1 VRSCR
6 LFVAA
11 VVLAYGLPA
20 PNDRAVAQSGAGTW
34 SSRREATDPAP
45 VSPDFGSSSGVR
57 SVPVVSGAAPADAR
71 WLPPAGTAVQASQGA
86 VGVPAN
92 YPAGAVPEG
101 FSRPPTV
108 SSSVSPLP
116 RTAYL
121 PPAPPVAAS
130 GPVFPGPGTD
140 TSMHSTDLR
149 QVSQSS
155 SEVPAPPSAAG
166 PALIADSSGNIPAS
180 APNGRV
186 SPTPQLAAERSTDNR
201 HLPINGLGAQ
211 SPVVYLEKIGPATVP
226 LGKPM
231 AYEVVARNT
240 GSVVVFNVH
249 VEDELPS
256 GAHFVGSTPAP
267 DVQGEHLLWN
277 LGMLE
282 PGAERRIKIE
292 MMPGAEGEL
301 VSRATA
307 TFSASSAVA
316 TRVTR
321 PQLTVSVTGP
331 QRAMVGDPAAFLIQV
346 ANVGTGPATNVVVHD
361 NLPSGLWHEQG
372 QHIDADIGTLAPGES
387 KTLNLQATAVKVGP
401 QSNEAVV
408 TADEGIRAT
417 AQAPLSITEAMLALH
432 VSAPHRR
439 YLNREAEFTVEV
451 SNPGSAPAQNV
462 RVMGV
467 LPEGLEFVSASD
479 DAVYEAATR
488 KLTWKLGTLA
498 SGDKRKYSLKTFAKG
513 PGDLS
518 SHAIARADRGLEA
531 KSEATVHVEGIPAL
545 VLDISVQDD
554 PIEVGKETTYE
565 IRVRNQGTAAAIGS
579 QIAAAVPVGMAARD
593 AAGPTA
599 GVIQGQQVVFEPLA
613 KLAPGGNVIYR
624 VRAVGQQPGDL
635 RFKVQLTAE
644 HLSQPMHE
652 ERSTRVYGD

>member
-6 LFVAA
+6 LFLAA

-20 PNDRAVAQSGAGTW
+20 PNERAAAQSGPGTW
-34 SSRREATDPAP
+34 SSRREATDPVP
-45 VSPDFGSSSGVR
+45 VSPEFGGSSGAR
-57 SVPVVSGAAPADAR
+57 SMPGLPGAAPADAR
-71 WLPPAGTAVQASQGA
+71 WLPPAGVQASQGA
-86 VGVPAN
+86 ASAPAA
-92 YPAGAVPEG
+92 YPAGTGPEN
-101 FSRPPTV
+101 FSRQPTV
-108 SSSVSPLP
+108 STSVSPLP

-121 PPAPPVAAS
+121 PPAPPVPTG
-130 GPVFPGPGTD
+130 GPVFPGPVPGAD
-140 TSMHSTDLR
+140 TSMHSPDLR

-155 SEVPAPPSAAG
+155 SDATAPSSAAG
-166 PALIADSSGNIPAS
+166 PALIADSSGNTTAT
-180 APNGRV
+180 APTGRV
-186 SPTPQLAAERSTDNR
+186 SPTPQLAAERNIDNH

-231 AYEVVARNT
+231 AYEVVARNA
-240 GSVVVFNVH
+240 GSVAVFNVH

-256 GAHFVGSTPAP
+256 GARFVGSTPTP

-292 MMPGAEGEL
+292 MMPSAEGEL

-331 QRAMVGDPAAFLIQV
+331 QRAMVGEPAAFLIQV

-408 TADEGIRAT
+408 TADEGIRAA

-432 VSAPHRR
+432 VNAPHRR
-439 YLNREAEFTVEV
+439 YLNREAEFIVEV

-462 RVMGV
+462 RVMDV

-518 SHAIARADRGLEA
+518 SHALARADRGLEA

-579 QIAAAVPVGMAARD
+579 QIAAAVPLGMAARD

-599 GVIQGQQVVFEPLA
+599 GVIQGQQVVFEPLP

>member
-6 LFVAA
+6 LFLAA
-11 VVLAYGLPA
+11 VVLALGVPA
-20 PNDRAVAQSGAGTW
+20 PNDRATAQSGAGTW
-34 SSRREATDPAP
+34 SSRREATDPVP
-45 VSPDFGSSSGVR
+45 VSPELGGSSAVR
-57 SVPVVSGAAPADAR
+57 SVPAVTGVAPADAR
-71 WLPPAGTAVQASQGA
+71 WLPPAGTFVQASQGA
-86 VGVPAN
+86 AGVPT
-92 YPAGAVPEG
+92 AGAVPEN
-101 FSRPPTV
+101 FSRQPTV
-108 SSSVSPLP
+108 STSVSPLP

-121 PPAPPVAAS
+121 PPAPPVPAG
-130 GPVFPGPGTD
+130 GPIFPGPGLGAD
-140 TSMHSTDLR
+140 TSAHSADLR

-155 SEVPAPPSAAG
+155 SDAPAPPSTAG
-166 PALIADSSGNIPAS
+166 PALIADSSGNVPAT
-180 APNGRV
+180 AVNGRV
-186 SPTPQLAAERSTDNR
+186 SPTPQLAAERNIDNR

-240 GSVVVFNVH
+240 GSVAVFNVH

-256 GAHFVGSTPAP
+256 GARFVGSTPTP

-307 TFSASSAVA
+307 TFSASSAIA

-321 PQLTVSVTGP
+321 PQLAVSLTGP
-331 QRAMVGDPAAFLIQV
+331 QRAMVGDPAVFQIQV

-408 TADEGIRAT
+408 MADEGVRAT
-417 AQAPLSITEAMLALH
+417 AQASLSITEAMLALH

-439 YLNREAEFTVEV
+439 YLNREAEFTLEV

-462 RVMGV
+462 RVMDV

-488 KLTWKLGTLA
+488 KLTWKLGTVA
-498 SGDKRKYSLKTFAKG
+498 SGDKRKLSLKTFAKG

-518 SHAIARADRGLEA
+518 SHALARADRGLEA

-554 PIEVGKETTYE
+554 PIEVGKETIYE
-565 IRVRNQGTAAAIGS
+565 IHVRNQGTAAAIGS

-599 GVIQGQQVVFEPLA
+599 GVIQGQQVVFEPLP
-613 KLAPGGNVIYR
+613 KLAPGGNLIYR

>member
-1 VRSCR
+1 
-6 LFVAA
+6 
-11 VVLAYGLPA
+11 
-20 PNDRAVAQSGAGTW
+20 
-34 SSRREATDPAP
+34 
-45 VSPDFGSSSGVR
+45 
-57 SVPVVSGAAPADAR
+57 
-71 WLPPAGTAVQASQGA
+71 
-86 VGVPAN
+86 
-92 YPAGAVPEG
+92 
-101 FSRPPTV
+101 
-108 SSSVSPLP
+108 
-116 RTAYL
+116 
-121 PPAPPVAAS
+121 
-130 GPVFPGPGTD
+130 
-140 TSMHSTDLR
+140 
-149 QVSQSS
+149 
-155 SEVPAPPSAAG
+155 
-166 PALIADSSGNIPAS
+166 
-180 APNGRV
+180 
-186 SPTPQLAAERSTDNR
+186 
-201 HLPINGLGAQ
+201 
-211 SPVVYLEKIGPATVP
+211 VYLEKIGPATVP

-231 AYEVVARNT
+231 AYEVVARNA
-240 GSVVVFNVH
+240 GSVAVFNVH

-256 GAHFVGSTPAP
+256 GARFVGSTPTP

-432 VSAPHRR
+432 VNAPHRR
-439 YLNREAEFTVEV
+439 YLNREAEFIVEV

-462 RVMGV
+462 RVMDV

-518 SHAIARADRGLEA
+518 SHALARADRGLEA

-579 QIAAAVPVGMAARD
+579 QIAAAVPLGMAARD

-599 GVIQGQQVVFEPLA
+599 GVIQGQQVLFEPLP

-635 RFKVQLTAE
+635 RFKVQLSAE

>member
-6 LFVAA
+6 LFMAA

-20 PNDRAVAQSGAGTW
+20 SNDRAAAQSGAGTW
-34 SSRREATDPAP
+34 APRREATDPVP
-45 VSPDFGSSSGVR
+45 VSAEFGGSSAVG
-57 SVPVVSGAAPADAR
+57 SVPAVAGAAPADAR

-86 VGVPAN
+86 VGVPAA
-92 YPAGAVPEG
+92 YPAGAVPEN
-101 FSRPPTV
+101 SPRQPAV
-108 SSSVSPLP
+108 SSSASPLP

-121 PPAPPVAAS
+121 PPVPPVPAG
-130 GPVFPGPGTD
+130 GPVFPGPVPGAD
-140 TSMHSTDLR
+140 TSLHSTDLR

-155 SEVPAPPSAAG
+155 SDALAAPSGAG
-166 PALIADSSGNIPAS
+166 PAPIAESNGNTWAT
-180 APNGRV
+180 NGRV
-186 SPTPQLAAERSTDNR
+186 GPTLQAAERSIANR

-211 SPVVYLEKIGPATVP
+211 SPVVYLEKIGPAMVP

-240 GSVVVFNVH
+240 GNVAVFNVH

-256 GAHFVGSTPAP
+256 GARFVSSTPTP

-292 MMPGAEGEL
+292 MMPGAEGEF

-307 TFSASSAVA
+307 TFSASSAIA

-331 QRAMVGDPAAFLIQV
+331 PSAMVGDPAAFLIQV

-361 NLPSGLWHEQG
+361 NLPTGLWHEQG

-408 TADEGIRAT
+408 TADEGIRAA

-432 VSAPHRR
+432 VNAPHRR
-439 YLNREAEFTVEV
+439 YLNREAEFSVEV

-462 RVMGV
+462 RVMDV

-479 DAVYEAATR
+479 DALYEADTR

-498 SGDKRKYSLKTFAKG
+498 SGDKRKFSLKTFAKG

-518 SHAIARADRGLEA
+518 SHALARADRGLEA

-545 VLDISVQDD
+545 VLDISAQDD

-565 IRVRNQGTAAAIGS
+565 IRVRNQGTAAAVGS

-599 GVIQGQQVVFEPLA
+599 GVIQGQQVVFEPLP

-652 ERSTRVYGD
+652 ERGTRVYGDQ